1 MFMVIMFPSVMNI
14 ALPGTGLFS
23 WIGTA
28 YSTGKTHCVDF
39 DEGRSVPEKRPHI
52 KVCTRIQ
59 HIKREI
65 RTEDY
70 QVDSKFWIMCL
81 ASQL

>member
-39 DEGRSVPEKRPHI
+39 DEEVKNSLEPLK
-52 KVCTRIQ
+52 TF
-59 HIKREI
+59 
-65 RTEDY
+65 T
-70 QVDSKFWIMCL
+70 
-81 ASQL
+81 